1 MPLITTPHLD
11 APDDFYEALLAAH
24 HGLSEADSH
33 AFNARLIL
41 LLANH
46 IGRLEVL
53 RAALTAAGS
62 QASASSATPRASTAD
77 AALTP
82 EAVSTTTSAA
92 TGAAPLSTTSPQG
105 LP

>member
-1 MPLITTPHLD
+1 MPLITAPHLD

-24 HGLSEADSH
+24 QGLSEADSH

-46 IGRLEVL
+46 IGRLDVL
-53 RAALTAAGS
+53 RAALTAAG
-62 QASASSATPRASTAD
+62 AEATAAATP
-77 AALTP
+77 LPTP
-82 EAVSTTTSAA
+82 
-92 TGAAPLSTTSPQG
+92 SPQG